1 LGVNFVELRL
11 REVRRIPL
19 LRGWVNKATTPQRSL
34 MRGGFFFLKGLLDA
48 GGVAVALKVLF

>member
-1 LGVNFVELRL
+1 VNFRELRL